1 MVGKLKP
8 VDVIGRLLG
17 KLGVPTTSELVSTE
31 TGRIRVYRVNTEALL
46 APDKVAIME
55 ALDIRYR
62 TFLEGTN
69 ERSDWAALF
78 MGQEMP
84 RTQPAQ
90 AVDPDHLP
98 QVIYKNQKEGDQH
111 LASQFLG
118 ISSGSVAVAT
128 KGNSPGTN
136 LSKRVLP
143 SNNDSPSAPTDHQI
157 QGVFP
162 CLDKF
167 IVPPGDEIPTT
178 SETIQDLAGM
188 MNYCENSEMLA
199 AVRSLPGMTRK
210 LWQAAGRLLS
220 QQKRQELAKWMQQ
233 LFNSGHLQPSSA

>member
-1 MVGKLKP
+1 
-8 VDVIGRLLG
+8 
-17 KLGVPTTSELVSTE
+17 
-31 TGRIRVYRVNTEALL
+31 
-46 APDKVAIME
+46 
-55 ALDIRYR
+55 
-62 TFLEGTN
+62 
-69 ERSDWAALF
+69 
-78 MGQEMP
+78 
-84 RTQPAQ
+84 
-90 AVDPDHLP
+90 
-98 QVIYKNQKEGDQH
+98 
-111 LASQFLG
+111 
-118 ISSGSVAVAT
+118 
-128 KGNSPGTN
+128 
-136 LSKRVLP
+136 VLP